1 MQSSEIIQ
9 PTTIVAPLAYGGSKN
24 NIPTAAT
31 GSNSASVTEGFPEIT
46 SLPASQGGL
55 PPERADFNGMFYLST
70 DQKVYLQ
77 NGGIITFSSDVSN
90 KIGGYPKGAVLDYL
104 QENGSYTKVR
114 SLIED
119 NTYNFVTTPSY
130 IDNEKWAMLDFGG
143 ANIDLGNLSRKGIDK
158 LNQSKALETGG
169 VSTDTDV
176 YSDIV
181 NYAHS
186 TFDRSKF
193 EVVGSPTISDNGILS
208 NCSNGNAINANISLS
223 DLKGKS
229 WKIKGSSIL
238 GTTIQTLVKLSSV
251 GNSYYFN
258 FGSILFTPT
267 SNRISFNLK
276 TGDISDNSTEGVK
289 IYKDGFNSGDNVY
302 YTISFDIETGTY
314 YLYVDKVDGS
324 ILAGTW
330 VATSTNKELYY
341 INTHPEFK
349 ISYGAGSDSVNYLT
363 TGSIDLKSIAIWADG
378 VPILNGNKTGTDTVD
393 EIQIPYVLSKTGS
406 KIVDAAYRDRV
417 QDVYDQYG
425 ISQYYTLDE
434 ENQNFTL
441 PMGEIYGMIT
451 DKRELSKQI
460 DSINEDI
467 GNVETQLNNYV
478 KKSGDSISGT
488 LVFTKINLSGGDT
501 TDSIFLTQHKASDYG
516 NTTFS
521 NIGVRN
527 SDGQYIAVFGG
538 VQKTNGAGGFR
549 FGGWNSTNNQYKSL
563 LSLTTDDNPS
573 IVTQTYINGTT
584 WYRLYSDGW
593 KEQGGICTAFEGDS
607 RYCNV
612 TYPLAFSNNNYH
624 LSATTLRAVMGNDS
638 SSWVYSRTA
647 QGARFANAQT
657 NVPVFWQACG
667 Y

>member
-238 GTTIQTLVKLSSV
+238 GTTTHTLVKLSSV

-267 SNRISFNLK
+267 SNRITFNLK
-276 TGDISDNSTEGVK
+276 TGDISDNSTEGAK
-289 IYKDGFNSGDNVY
+289 IYKDGFNSGDKVY

-314 YLYVDKVDGS
+314 YLYVDKIDGS
-324 ILAGTW
+324 TLAGTW

-378 VPILNGNKTGTDTVD
+378 VPVFNGNKTGTDTVD

-406 KIVDAAYRDRV
+406 KIVDAAYRYRV

-441 PMGEIYGMIT
+441 PMGEIYGMIEQKT
-451 DKRELSKQI
+451 NRKDLI
-460 DSINEDI
+460 DIIYPIGSIYMSVNS
-467 GNVETQLNNYV
+467 VTP
-478 KKSGDSISGT
+478 ST
-488 LVFTKINLSGGDT
+488 L
-501 TDSIFLTQHKASDYG
+501 
-516 NTTFS
+516 
-521 NIGVRN
+521 
-527 SDGQYIAVFGG
+527 FGG
-538 VQKTNGAGGFR
+538 VWEQIQGKFLLA
-549 FGGWNSTNNQYKSL
+549 SDSNN
-563 LSLTTDDNPS
+563 P
-573 IVTQTYINGTT
+573 VGTT
-584 WYRLYSDGW
+584 
-593 KEQGGICTAFEGDS
+593 GGE
-607 RYCNV
+607 
-612 TYPLAFSNNNYH
+612 
-624 LSATTLRAVMGNDS
+624 ATTPLTVENLPSHTHSGSSVSAGSHSHSRGGMEIGGNFSVLNDTGNLSMTGVYYLSGNYVQNRVSVDTYRGNLDNRLLEFRASRNWSGNTS
-638 SSWVYSRTA
+638 ENGGHTHTINVGSTGSGTAHNNMPPYLAVNIWKRTA
-647 QGARFANAQT
+647 
-657 NVPVFWQACG
+657 
-667 Y
+667 

>member
-208 NCSNGNAINANISLS
+208 N
-223 DLKGKS
+223 
-229 WKIKGSSIL
+229 
-238 GTTIQTLVKLSSV
+238 
-251 GNSYYFN
+251 
-258 FGSILFTPT
+258 
-267 SNRISFNLK
+267 
-276 TGDISDNSTEGVK
+276 
-289 IYKDGFNSGDNVY
+289 
-302 YTISFDIETGTY
+302 
-314 YLYVDKVDGS
+314 
-324 ILAGTW
+324 
-330 VATSTNKELYY
+330 
-341 INTHPEFK
+341 
-349 ISYGAGSDSVNYLT
+349 
-363 TGSIDLKSIAIWADG
+363 
-378 VPILNGNKTGTDTVD
+378 
-393 EIQIPYVLSKTGS
+393 
-406 KIVDAAYRDRV
+406 
-417 QDVYDQYG
+417 
-425 ISQYYTLDE
+425 
-434 ENQNFTL
+434 
-441 PMGEIYGMIT
+441 
-451 DKRELSKQI
+451 
-460 DSINEDI
+460 
-467 GNVETQLNNYV
+467 
-478 KKSGDSISGT
+478 
-488 LVFTKINLSGGDT
+488 
-501 TDSIFLTQHKASDYG
+501 
-516 NTTFS
+516 
-521 NIGVRN
+521 
-527 SDGQYIAVFGG
+527 
-538 VQKTNGAGGFR
+538 
-549 FGGWNSTNNQYKSL
+549 
-563 LSLTTDDNPS
+563 
-573 IVTQTYINGTT
+573 
-584 WYRLYSDGW
+584 
-593 KEQGGICTAFEGDS
+593 
-607 RYCNV
+607 
-612 TYPLAFSNNNYH
+612 
-624 LSATTLRAVMGNDS
+624 
-638 SSWVYSRTA
+638 
-647 QGARFANAQT
+647 
-657 NVPVFWQACG
+657 
-667 Y
+667 

>member
-238 GTTIQTLVKLSSV
+238 GTTTHTLVKLSSV

-267 SNRISFNLK
+267 SNRITFNLK
-276 TGDISDNSTEGVK
+276 TGDISDNSTEGAK
-289 IYKDGFNSGDNVY
+289 IYKDGFNSGDKVY

-314 YLYVDKVDGS
+314 YLYVDKIDGS
-324 ILAGTW
+324 TLAGTW

-349 ISYGAGSDSVNYLT
+349 ISYGAGSDSVLT
-363 TGSIDLKSIAIWADG
+363 AT
-378 VPILNGNKTGTDTVD
+378 
-393 EIQIPYVLSKTGS
+393 
-406 KIVDAAYRDRV
+406 RRV
-417 QDVYDQYG
+417 QIQ
-425 ISQYYTLDE
+425 
-434 ENQNFTL
+434 
-441 PMGEIYGMIT
+441 
-451 DKRELSKQI
+451 
-460 DSINEDI
+460 
-467 GNVETQLNNYV
+467 
-478 KKSGDSISGT
+478 
-488 LVFTKINLSGGDT
+488 
-501 TDSIFLTQHKASDYG
+501 
-516 NTTFS
+516 
-521 NIGVRN
+521 
-527 SDGQYIAVFGG
+527 
-538 VQKTNGAGGFR
+538 
-549 FGGWNSTNNQYKSL
+549 
-563 LSLTTDDNPS
+563 
-573 IVTQTYINGTT
+573 
-584 WYRLYSDGW
+584 
-593 KEQGGICTAFEGDS
+593 
-607 RYCNV
+607 
-612 TYPLAFSNNNYH
+612 
-624 LSATTLRAVMGNDS
+624 
-638 SSWVYSRTA
+638 
-647 QGARFANAQT
+647 
-657 NVPVFWQACG
+657 
-667 Y
+667 

>member
-238 GTTIQTLVKLSSV
+238 GTTTHTLVKLSSV

-267 SNRISFNLK
+267 SNRITFNLK
-276 TGDISDNSTEGVK
+276 TGDISDNSTEGAK
-289 IYKDGFNSGDNVY
+289 IYKDGFNSGDKVY

-314 YLYVDKVDGS
+314 YLYVDKIDGS
-324 ILAGTW
+324 TLAGTW

-378 VPILNGNKTGTDTVD
+378 VPVFNGNKTGTDTVD

-406 KIVDAAYRDRV
+406 KIVDAAYRYRV

-441 PMGEIYGMIT
+441 PMGEIYGMIEQKT
-451 DKRELSKQI
+451 NRKDLI
-460 DSINEDI
+460 DIIYPIGSIYMSVNS
-467 GNVETQLNNYV
+467 VTP
-478 KKSGDSISGT
+478 ST
-488 LVFTKINLSGGDT
+488 L
-501 TDSIFLTQHKASDYG
+501 
-516 NTTFS
+516 
-521 NIGVRN
+521 
-527 SDGQYIAVFGG
+527 FGG
-538 VQKTNGAGGFR
+538 VWEQIQGKFLLA
-549 FGGWNSTNNQYKSL
+549 SDSNN
-563 LSLTTDDNPS
+563 P
-573 IVTQTYINGTT
+573 VGTT
-584 WYRLYSDGW
+584 
-593 KEQGGICTAFEGDS
+593 GGE
-607 RYCNV
+607 
-612 TYPLAFSNNNYH
+612 
-624 LSATTLRAVMGNDS
+624 ATTPLTVENLPSHTHSGSSVSAGSHSHSRGGMEIGGNFSVLNDAGNLSMTGVYYLSGNYVQNRVSVDTYSGNLDNRLLEFRASRNWSGNTS
-638 SSWVYSRTA
+638 ENGGHTHTINVGSTGSGTAHNNMPPYLAVNIWKRTA
-647 QGARFANAQT
+647 
-657 NVPVFWQACG
+657 
-667 Y
+667 

>member
-229 WKIKGSSIL
+229 WKVKGSSIL
-238 GTTIQTLVKLSSV
+238 GTTTQTLVKLSSV

-258 FGSILFTPT
+258 FGSILFSPT

-276 TGDISDNSTEGVK
+276 TGDISDNSTEGAK
-289 IYKDGFNSGDNVY
+289 IYKDGFNSGDKVY

-363 TGSIDLKSIAIWADG
+363 TGSIDLKSIAIWADN
-378 VPILNGNKTGTDTVD
+378 VPVFNGNKAGTDTVD

-441 PMGEIYGMIT
+441 PMGEIYGMIEQKT
-451 DKRELSKQI
+451 NRKDLIDIIYPIGSIYMSVNSVTPSTLFGGVWEQI
-460 DSINEDI
+460 QGKFLLASDSNNPAGTTAGEATTTLT
-467 GNVETQLNNYV
+467 VENLPSHTHGGSSVSAGSHSHSRGTQE
-478 KKSGDSISGT
+478 ISGNFSVQNDAGS
-488 LVFTKINLSGGDT
+488 LNLSGVYYLSGNYVQNRVSVDT
-501 TDSIFLTQHKASDYG
+501 YMGNLDNRLLEFRASR
-516 NTTFS
+516 TWS
-521 NIGVRN
+521 
-527 SDGQYIAVFGG
+527 
-538 VQKTNGAGGFR
+538 
-549 FGGWNSTNNQYKSL
+549 
-563 LSLTTDDNPS
+563 
-573 IVTQTYINGTT
+573 GTT
-584 WYRLYSDGW
+584 SENGGHTHTINVGSTGSGTAHNNMPPYLAVNIW
-593 KEQGGICTAFEGDS
+593 K
-607 RYCNV
+607 
-612 TYPLAFSNNNYH
+612 
-624 LSATTLRAVMGNDS
+624 
-638 SSWVYSRTA
+638 RTA
-647 QGARFANAQT
+647 
-657 NVPVFWQACG
+657 
-667 Y
+667 